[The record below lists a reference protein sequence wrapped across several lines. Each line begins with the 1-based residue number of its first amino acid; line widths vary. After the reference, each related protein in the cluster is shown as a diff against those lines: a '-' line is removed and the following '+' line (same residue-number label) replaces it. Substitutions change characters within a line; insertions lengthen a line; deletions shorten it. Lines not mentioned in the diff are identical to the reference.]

1 MVFKKVIL
9 LLAAA
14 MLFFSCEKDELR
26 YVSNVNIVDVQTGN
40 ITTNQFIEINH
51 GIISRISSMAELPG
65 ALTDVTDGKSMYVT
79 PGLTDMYVYFNSKS
93 ADLEFWKIHTG
104 DRLIAAGVTGIR
116 EGGLK
121 GITADF
127 VENID
132 EYRGDK
138 TSGPDIVPCLYVNYS
153 TAKYYES
160 VSNDMEALNAGYIK
174 LQRKIRS
181 PEFENILKYA
191 EEQNIYSSA
200 TLYSIG
206 EFYTAVSL
214 GLDEINKTAIIG
226 LFLMDQETSDRVNW
240 IDEEETWIAMDEYFS
255 KYYQLTDTELI
266 EILKDKLDEVLR
278 TMASNNMALST
289 CLAADE
295 ISAMKIT
302 SPDKYLEY
310 AEKYKIP
317 KYRDRIFIFNRQVYG
332 DHFRLEA
339 VPEHVIFRYR
349 LDRLLLKLFHEY
361 EITLLAGTELSQQSW
376 YGLAP
381 GISLHDEMRI
391 LTENGYSNL
400 QALQTATLN
409 PSETFI
415 KMGIEQKRGLIKAG
429 YTADLVFTAENPL
442 EDLSVLREPVSVMK
456 SGDVYNEDILHLL
469 R

>member
-1 MVFKKVIL
+1 MDFKKVIL
-9 LLAAA
+9 MLVAVLL
-14 MLFFSCEKDELR
+14 FHGCEKEEFQ
-26 YVSNVNIVDVQTGN
+26 YVSNVNIIDVKTGN
-40 ITTNQFIEINH
+40 IITNQFIEINH
-51 GIISRISSMAELPG
+51 GIISRIGNMAELPVKH
-65 ALTDVTDGKSMYVT
+65 AEITDGKSMYVT

-93 ADLEFWKIHTG
+93 ADLDFWKIHTG

-121 GITADF
+121 GISADF
-127 VENID
+127 IENID
-132 EYRGDK
+132 EYLGDK

-160 VSNDMEALNAGYIK
+160 VNDAMEALNAGYMK
-174 LQRKIRS
+174 LQRKIGS

-191 EEQNIYSSA
+191 EEYNIYSSA
-200 TLYSIG
+200 TLYSIE

-226 LFLMDQETSDRVNW
+226 LFLMDQETSDNLNW
-240 IDEEETWIAMDEYFS
+240 IDERETWPAMDEYFS
-255 KYYQLTDTELI
+255 KYYQLSNAELTEI
-266 EILKDKLDEVLR
+266 IKDELDEVLKII
-278 TMASNNMALST
+278 AANDIVLST

-302 SPDKYLEY
+302 SPDEYLEY
-310 AEKYKIP
+310 AEKNKIP

-349 LDRLLLKLFHEY
+349 LDRLLLKLFLEY

-415 KMGIEQKRGLIKAG
+415 KMGVEQKRGLIEAG
-429 YTADLVFTAENPL
+429 YAADLVFTVENPL
-442 EDLSVLREPVSVMK
+442 ENLSILREPVRVMK
-456 SGDVYNEDILHLL
+456 SGDIYDEDILQLL